1 MNHTIPN
8 VETLRNKTKEVALSY
23 MENEYPD
30 YVASVI
36 CKAEDAASKGFP
48 SIAVQI
54 PKIILV
60 NNELLR
66 RLKDDFM
73 CAGYGPGINHE
84 DGLLFLN
91 WDWR

>member
-1 MNHTIPN
+1 MNHAIPN

-23 MENEYPD
+23 IENEYPA
-30 YVASVI
+30 YVSSVI
-36 CKAEDAASKGFP
+36 CKAEDAANKGFP

-60 NNELLR
+60 NNELLS
-66 RLKDDFM
+66 RLRDDFR
-73 CAGYGPGINHE
+73 CAGYGPAINYE

-91 WDWR
+91 WHWR